1 MERDDRDG
9 GLRISPGKPE
19 GTAFSMTGMG
29 VCNFR
34 LTMVFLYHPDLFVI
48 LSFFVVLSFF
58 VIYAKRN
65 ARPND
70 WDEGAGQ

>member
-1 MERDDRDG
+1 
-9 GLRISPGKPE
+9 
-19 GTAFSMTGMG
+19 MTGMG